1 MKPVWI
7 QETVAANGS
16 RFVRAP
22 AWSADI
28 FVRNRARA
36 GVERGQECPIPLET
50 EQETHFE
57 REGGAER
64 IISQNPVRRGKGC

>member
-7 QETVAANGS
+7 QETVAADGS

-28 FVRNRARA
+28 FVRNRARP
-36 GVERGQECPIPLET
+36 GVGRRQKCPIPLET
-50 EQETHFE
+50 EQETNFE
-57 REGGAER
+57 REGRAKR
-64 IISQNPVRRGKGC
+64 ITSQNPVQKGKGC